1 MKPKPKPKPKPK
13 SNTTRQSFKLTESD
27 NELIKQLMEKYSLP
41 NKTLAH
47 QYECKKFYAG
57 AVTLTVGVPQ
67 LFAILVDSG

>member
-41 NKTLAH
+41 NKTLAI
-47 QYECKKFYAG
+47 QFALCVAVASYKFKK
-57 AVTLTVGVPQ
+57 
-67 LFAILVDSG
+67 